1 MPTWSHLCKKR
12 FIAGPEFGPLAR
24 HTLVIEKA
32 LYGLRSSGIRFHERL
47 SSVLRKYNFHRS
59 RVDPDL
65 WMRDGGSVWKYLVV
79 YVDDIIVAMKNAQE
93 FFDELQGPYVGFK
106 MKGIGKPN
114 YHLGAD
120 FYRDEDGTLCYSS
133 QTYAKRL
140 CASFESLFGEQPK
153 MYFAPL
159 NPDDHPE
166 LDDTPLCR
174 PDDTAKFQSLIGVCQ
189 WMISLCRLDIA
200 HAIMSLSRFRHCPR
214 VGHIKCLK
222 HVCGYSHKA
231 ESESELVSRIMKPY
245 LEMNRSN
252 MIGWRLYT
260 ATLLR
265 KSRMEL
271 PKQKGTPFVPLH
283 IATQIYSMIW

>member
-1 MPTWSHLCKKR
+1 MDGKR
-12 FIAGPEFGPLAR
+12 KGRLVARSDMTPKPEESVYSLVASLRSLRIIIFLAELNGLQLMQGDIGNAYLESFMQEKVYFIAGPEFGPLAR

-47 SSVLRKYNFHRS
+47 SSVLRKYDFHRS

-120 FYRDEDGTLCYSS
+120 FYCDEDGTLCYSS

-159 NPDDHPE
+159 DPDDHPE

-174 PDDTAKFQSLIGVCQ
+174 PDNTAKFQSLIGVCQ

-200 HAIMSLSRFRHCPR
+200 HAI
-214 VGHIKCLK
+214 HILCDKTM
-222 HVCGYSHKA
+222 HSIVY
-231 ESESELVSRIMKPY
+231 
-245 LEMNRSN
+245 
-252 MIGWRLYT
+252 
-260 ATLLR
+260 
-265 KSRMEL
+265 
-271 PKQKGTPFVPLH
+271 
-283 IATQIYSMIW
+283 